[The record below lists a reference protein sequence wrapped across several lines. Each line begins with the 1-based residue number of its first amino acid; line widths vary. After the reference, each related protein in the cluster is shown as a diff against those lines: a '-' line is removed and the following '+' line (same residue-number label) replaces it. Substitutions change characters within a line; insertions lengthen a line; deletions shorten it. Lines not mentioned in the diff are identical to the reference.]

1 MKVGGLFEGIG
12 GFQLAAI
19 LTGNTPVWSNEIDP
33 WCCSK
38 LRKNFTHR
46 IIQDDI
52 RNIGKQNLEPVDIIT
67 GGFPCQPF
75 SVAGQRKGK
84 EDARHL
90 WPENFR
96 IVKELRPKIFIGEN
110 VTGIIGL
117 ALEEVLSDLESEG
130 YETEPFIIPACAVGA
145 NHKRD
150 RVWIVAYS
158 NCIRWQDEQKENG
171 QLLCDRIRNSKT
183 QKQSGRFEQRGTIE
197 HGAILSDT
205 ENIGRKQ
212 SGYSR
217 ERRTGF
223 KNSSGNDGRTLSN
236 ANGIG
241 WENWL
246 HGEKSEWA
254 AGKLRDSYTQFDWRT
269 YWQTEPGVGRV
280 ANGIP
285 SRVDRIKGLGN
296 AIDFRVAIELF
307 RAINKTLDV

>member
-1 MKVGGLFEGIG
+1 MTVGGLFEGIG
-12 GFQLAAI
+12 GFPLSAI
-19 LTGNTPVWSNEIDP
+19 LTGHTPIWSNELDP

-38 LRKNFTHR
+38 LRKNFSHR
-46 IIQDDI
+46 IIEDDI

-96 IVKELRPKIFIGEN
+96 IIKELRPKIFIGEN

-145 NHKRD
+145 MHKRD
-150 RVWIVAYS
+150 RVWIVAYT
-158 NCIRWQDEQKENG
+158 NGLGWQDEQEENE
-171 QLLCDRIRNSKT
+171 QLLHNRERNGEVKK
-183 QKQSGRFEQRGTIE
+183 QKRQLIKCGVSE
-197 HGAILSDT
+197 HGSILSNAKSIRR
-205 ENIGRKQ
+205 EQSWHSRK
-212 SGYSR
+212 
-217 ERRTGF
+217 RRTGF
-223 KNSSGNDGRTLSN
+223 ENSSSNDGRTLSDT
-236 ANGIG
+236 NGIG

-254 AGKLRDSYTQFDWRT
+254 TGKLRDSYTQFDWRT
-269 YWQTEPGVGRV
+269 YWETEPGVGRV

-296 AIDFRVAIELF
+296 AIDPRVAIAILK
-307 RAINKTLDV
+307 AINKTLVV